1 MFQKRKLNFAN
12 LLLVVKRDEKRKQL
26 RWHFGGIDRGSQVL
40 TPGRGLSN
48 NPVGRGGTTT
58 PIPIPFLQALFYTFI
73 FSSTNGPKNGCLE
86 KEMAGNPE

>member
-1 MFQKRKLNFAN
+1 MKKGNSWGGTLYS
-12 LLLVVKRDEKRKQL
+12 
-26 RWHFGGIDRGSQVL
+26 GGIDRGSQVL

-48 NPVGRGGTTT
+48 KPVGRGGTTT

-86 KEMAGNPE
+86 KEMAGNPEWPGGSTDLL